1 MLWLRQIHITWGIPH
16 RINQKLWCWVNHC
29 FTIAVVA
36 LCMLACTV
44 HFELALCQ
52 VCRLSKCHSW
62 VMHIWLSVTEALVTF
77 YIFVVCFVLCNLNH
91 LGRLAQAGFNFYI
104 VPFQLSVCVS
114 VWFGQTLICLNPSN
128 QMWVSQLYWPIRRG
142 QVLLLLELLL
152 QAHQLHLGEDG
163 AAAARLLQAGRA
175 ALRFRLAA
183 DAEGRLAWW
192 GLGAS
197 RMLRREQGQV
207 RGGDAA
213 RRWHLGEVGGLP
225 CDHWEERV
233 GT

>member
-1 MLWLRQIHITWGIPH
+1 
-16 RINQKLWCWVNHC
+16 
-29 FTIAVVA
+29 
-36 LCMLACTV
+36 MLASTV
-44 HFELALCQ
+44 HFEHTLCQ

-77 YIFVVCFVLCNLNH
+77 NIFVVCFVLCNLNH
-91 LGRLAQAGFNFYI
+91 LGRLAQAGFHLFFLHAFI
-104 VPFQLSVCVS
+104 FSMCVCVIWANS
-114 VWFGQTLICLNPSN
+114 KPIQSD
-128 QMWVSQLYWPIRRG
+128 VSFYWPVRCG

-163 AAAARLLQAGRA
+163 AAAPWLLQSGRA
-175 ALRFRLAA
+175 ALCFWLAA

-207 RGGDAA
+207 RGGDPA

>member
-36 LCMLACTV
+36 LCMLACAV

-62 VMHIWLSVTEALVTF
+62 VMHTWLSVTEALVTF
-77 YIFVVCFVLCNLNH
+77 NIFVVFFLLCNLNH
-91 LGRLAQAGFNFYI
+91 LGRLAQAGFNFI
-104 VPFQLSVCVS
+104 LCRFSSVCV
-114 VWFGQTLICLNPSN
+114 CLCVNPSN
-128 QMWVSQLYWPIRRG
+128 QMWVSQLYWPIRCG

-163 AAAARLLQAGRA
+163 AAAPWLLQAGRA

-192 GLGAS
+192 GLRAS

-207 RGGDAA
+207 RGGDPA